1 MIRWLDLHC
10 HTHAS
15 LDGISHPRELL
26 RRARTAHLDAL
37 AVTDHGTIAGGLRTA
52 ELRGADDP
60 EIIVGAE
67 YATDVGHVLGLFL
80 TSEIRLG
87 SAPRWPWREVVAAVH
102 AQGGLA
108 ILAHPT
114 KTFRPLA
121 PDVLAGMDGLEVYNA
136 RAEFSRF
143 ARANLRALETWRSWR
158 QQHPDSRLIATA
170 GSDAHFPGEVGH
182 ARCAVAG
189 DGDLRQALGWGTLRI
204 VGRGTAPLVE
214 AGSQAVK
221 TWRSGAWPRLP
232 QAAARLAWH
241 GARTAARL
249 GRLRERVEW
258 SVEEG

>member
-1 MIRWLDLHC
+1 MIRWLDLHS
-10 HTHAS
+10 HTRAS
-15 LDGISHPRELL
+15 LDGVSRPEDLL
-26 RRARTAHLDAL
+26 RRARAAALDAL
-37 AVTDHGTIAGGLRTA
+37 AVTDHGTIAGGLRTRD
-52 ELRGADDP
+52 LRGPGDP

-67 YATDVGHVLGLFL
+67 YATDAGHVLGLFL
-80 TSEIRLG
+80 SSEIQLG
-87 SAPRWPWREVVAAVH
+87 SAPRWPWREVVAAVR

-114 KTFRPLA
+114 KTFRPLTA
-121 PDVLAGMDGLEVYNA
+121 DVLAGMDGIEVYNA

-143 ARANLRALETWRSWR
+143 ARANPRALDAWRSWR
-158 QQHPDSRLIATA
+158 RQHPDSRLIATA
-170 GSDAHFPGEVGH
+170 GSDAHFPREVGH
-182 ARCAVAG
+182 ACCAVAA
-189 DGDLRQALGWGTLRI
+189 DGDLRQALLGGTLRI

-221 TWRSGAWPRLP
+221 TWRTGAWPRLP